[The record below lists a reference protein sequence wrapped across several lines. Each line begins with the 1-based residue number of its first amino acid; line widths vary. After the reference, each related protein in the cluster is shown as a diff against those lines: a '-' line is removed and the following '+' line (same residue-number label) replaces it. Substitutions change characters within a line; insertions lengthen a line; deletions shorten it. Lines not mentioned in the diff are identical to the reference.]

1 MNTHIVIGHF
11 GMHALLAFLAT
22 INCLDGWMV
31 IQYSRCIDESIRD
44 ASAVFIVTEWE
55 DIQTYPLEKYVQL
68 MREPILFDGR
78 NCYTDE
84 DVKKQKIDYY
94 SVGRK
99 SICNRKV
106 SVTR

>member
-1 MNTHIVIGHF
+1 
-11 GMHALLAFLAT
+11 
-22 INCLDGWMV
+22 
-31 IQYSRCIDESIRD
+31 
-44 ASAVFIVTEWE
+44 
-55 DIQTYPLEKYVQL
+55 

-99 SICNRKV
+99 SICNRHV
-106 SVTR
+106 SIMR

>member
-1 MNTHIVIGHF
+1 MQILLFYDPKAIQYVKNIF
-11 GMHALLAFLAT
+11 GDA
-22 INCLDGWMV
+22 

-44 ASAVFIVTEWE
+44 ASAAFIVTEWK

-84 DVKKQKIDYY
+84 DVKKQKDRLLLGGKKKYL
-94 SVGRK
+94 
-99 SICNRKV
+99 
-106 SVTR
+106 

>member
-1 MNTHIVIGHF
+1 M
-11 GMHALLAFLAT
+11 
-22 INCLDGWMV
+22 
-31 IQYSRCIDESIRD
+31 YRCIDESIRD
-44 ASAVFIVTEWE
+44 ASAAFIVTEWK

-99 SICNRKV
+99 VFVIEKFLLCVKKESTHAYFYM
-106 SVTR
+106 S